1 MALQN
6 SKYGRSIGGPWAVY
20 GLLARGSLTT
30 ALTGTNND
38 LKITSVHGGV
48 KGNSYSVVFVV
59 AGTNTPLSVS
69 RAGNVITV
77 NVATN
82 GAGAATSTAAQ
93 VRDAINAS
101 DEAKHLVRAEL
112 AAGNDGTG
120 VVTALASTPLA
131 GGTAQVAGHGA
142 SRPTRRASRGTNA
155 NG

>member
-1 MALQN
+1 MALSN
-6 SKYGRSIGGPWAVY
+6 SKYGRTIGGAKTTY
-20 GLLARGSLTT
+20 GLQPRGAVTT

-38 LKITSVHGGV
+38 LVIRSVHAGP
-48 KGNSYSVVFVV
+48 KGNSYSVVFAV

-69 RAGNVITV
+69 RSGNVVTV

-82 GAGAATSTAAQ
+82 GAGAATSTATQ

-112 AAGNDGTG
+112 APANDGTG

-131 GGTAQVAGHGA
+131 GGGPHPTGNGSART
-142 SRPTRRASRGTNA
+142 SRLRSTGTNA